1 VKEVGVKE
9 VVEAVVVAVA
19 ARHLRRARALRLELG
34 AEACDV
40 ALLRLQPHLHRRR
53 QLLHPRVDAEERRR
67 LGLGAAAAAAAR
79 ARAAAGAAAAGG
91 GRARRRPRRQRARR
105 GGGGRL
111 RRAAGGPA

>member
-1 VKEVGVKE
+1 MEEVAA

-34 AEACDV
+34 PQTGDV

-67 LGLGAAAAAAAR
+67 LGLGAAAPAAAR
-79 ARAAAGAAAAGG
+79 ARAAAGAAAAAGG
-91 GRARRRPRRQRARR
+91 GRARRRPRRQRAR
-105 GGGGRL
+105 
-111 RRAAGGPA
+111 